1 MSSYNNYYNK
11 RSSNCNKEIGP
22 QGAQGPIG
30 LQGPLGPIGP
40 AGESQFGGPQGPIGP
55 QGPAGANGVGNISVG
70 QYSGNNVDFSY
81 QNINTLLFDGS
92 SGLTVDLCN
101 NILTDISSVLIS
113 LGGSFKYWDIS
124 GSNILQATGQD
135 TIKFISGSNINFDS
149 SNNSNPKSFTIN
161 ALPQLSTG
169 IIDGSNALILQSGFN
184 FCPTDA
190 CGQDLGSI
198 TRPWGTGYFDNSTI
212 YLGQTR
218 FSASNDGKFK
228 VNDKEL
234 FEDIAEDLQN
244 HTLILD
250 ISSEITS
257 IKQNITKNSNDIA
270 NNLNNIN
277 DLNNRLVSIDNRPI
291 SDSDQVNANTTLLQ
305 DLSSYVYGLSFE
317 KADLTDLSNQVSV
330 NTSSIVNFNSD
341 ISENRILI
349 QDLSSYVYGLSF
361 EQADLTNITNTLL
374 DLSSYV
380 YGLSFEQTDLTN
392 ITNTLLDLSSH
403 VYGLSFEQADLTT
416 ITNTLLDLSSHVYG
430 LSFEQADLTNIT
442 NTLLDLSS
450 HVYGLSFEQADL
462 TDLSNQVSVNTSN
475 IIDISSSVNQN
486 YLLIQDLSTTLYDFS
501 NIDIV
506 DLSYAINH
514 NTLNIQNNATN
525 IQDLSSALHNT
536 SFGDILDIS
545 NQVSVNTSSIVNI
558 NSDIS
563 ENRILILDLS
573 SHVYGL
579 SFEQADLTNITTT
592 LLDLSSHVY
601 GLSFEQADLT
611 NITTTLLDLSSHVYG
626 LSFEQA
632 DLTNITTTLLDLSS
646 HVYGL
651 SFEQADL
658 TNITTT
664 ILDLSSHVYGLSFEK
679 ADLTDL
685 SNQVSVNTSSIVNLN
700 SDISENRILIQD
712 LSSYVYGLSFEQAD
726 LTDLSN
732 QVSVNTSSIIDI
744 SSSVN
749 QNYLLIQDLSTTLY
763 DFSNI
768 DIVDLSYAINHN
780 TLNIQNNATNI
791 QDLSSALHNTSFG
804 DILDISNQV
813 SVNTSNIQDLSGYVY
828 GLSFEQADLTNIV
841 SDISDISTN
850 LTDLSTNL
858 TDLSTKL
865 TDLSTNLTDLSTNLT
880 DLSTN
885 LTDLSGEIHSKV
897 NINSQG
903 ILTLNDKVHGVT
915 SYKAGVSPIITNSNQ
930 PSVEILKDYYLIP
943 EVDSLQNIGHG
954 AGGGVLSGQLRRW
967 NEGHFSGTV
976 YAGGFSS
983 GGSNEEDPNEKITLN
998 SSGITIQTSKE
1009 DATTDSKLRSY
1020 TITSDLLGERNMRSV
1035 INPASTYGRLV
1046 IAPNYSDQLK
1056 SNYDQGG
1063 VDISGAYLRTINN
1076 HKGPASS
1083 AFSNNQI
1090 DLELFQIG
1098 NSEKEHN
1105 HVTQLFTIG
1114 SKSDTGVYKSQ
1125 AETSKQSAIVL
1136 EPTKNVLTKL
1146 SNDSNSNVN
1155 LSQQEINDASGYSM
1169 SFYIKS
1175 DGLLNDTDYPA
1186 MHISNRATVSI
1197 NAPTEI
1203 NDAIIVNKYLQLKSD
1218 ATIIDN
1224 NNKAY
1229 AFRQLESTSQISGY
1243 IQTQF
1248 KNSDFSD
1255 YIAPSYLNPAN
1266 SYNLNIIPTQKDN
1279 NILTNIRLNYITS
1292 GQPGEKLRIQIGF
1305 NVFSLDYEEIIG
1317 DETIGTINTSNLE
1330 QTYSF
1335 TYINKSIA
1343 NVPHYYWVKV
1353 QRIND
1358 GTIYDLDSSSQ
1369 TRIINKP
1376 GNLIML
1382 QEVIGSNIVSGEN
1395 TNWNV
1400 GNNNSLNYSRGNIGI
1415 NVNNPDE
1422 QLVVDGNVKIIGSN
1436 NYLNIPSNPPLTY
1449 NSHGKQGDITWDEK
1463 YFYVCIK
1470 DNLWKRTIFF
1480 TEQW

>member
-30 LQGPLGPIGP
+30 PQGPLGPIGP
-40 AGESQFGGPQGPIGP
+40 AGESQFGGPQGPTGP
-55 QGPAGANGVGNISVG
+55 QGSVGANGVGNISVG
-70 QYSGNNVDFSY
+70 QYSGSNVDFSY
-81 QNINTLLFDGS
+81 QNINTLLFDSS

-124 GSNILQATGQD
+124 GSNILEATGQD

-161 ALPQLSTG
+161 ALPQLSTE
-169 IIDGSNALILQSGFN
+169 IIDGSNTLILQSGFN

-250 ISSEITS
+250 ISNEITS
-257 IKQNITKNSNDIA
+257 IKQNITKNSNDIT

-277 DLNNRLVSIDNRPI
+277 NLNNRLVSIENRPI
-291 SDSDQVNANTTLLQ
+291 TDSEQVNANTTTLQ
-305 DLSSYVYGLSFE
+305 
-317 KADLTDLSNQVSV
+317 
-330 NTSSIVNFNSD
+330 
-341 ISENRILI
+341 
-349 QDLSSYVYGLSF
+349 
-361 EQADLTNITNTLL
+361 
-374 DLSSYV
+374 
-380 YGLSFEQTDLTN
+380 
-392 ITNTLLDLSSH
+392 
-403 VYGLSFEQADLTT
+403 
-416 ITNTLLDLSSHVYG
+416 DLSSHVYG

-442 NTLLDLSS
+442 TILQDLSGY
-450 HVYGLSFEQADL
+450 VYGLSFEQADL
-462 TDLSNQVSVNTSN
+462 TDLSNQVSVNTSS
-475 IIDISSSVNQN
+475 IIDINSSVNQN

-506 DLSYAINH
+506 DLSYAISD
-514 NTLNIQNNATN
+514 NTLNIQNNTVN
-525 IQDLSSALHNT
+525 IQDLSTALHNT

-545 NQVSVNTSSIVNI
+545 NQVSVNTSNI
-558 NSDIS
+558 QDLSGYVYGLSFEQADLTNITT
-563 ENRILILDLS
+563 ILQDLS

-579 SFEQADLTNITTT
+579 SFEQADLT
-592 LLDLSSHVY
+592 
-601 GLSFEQADLT
+601 
-611 NITTTLLDLSSHVYG
+611 
-626 LSFEQA
+626 
-632 DLTNITTTLLDLSS
+632 
-646 HVYGL
+646 
-651 SFEQADL
+651 
-658 TNITTT
+658 
-664 ILDLSSHVYGLSFEK
+664 
-679 ADLTDL
+679 DL
-685 SNQVSVNTSSIVNLN
+685 SNQVYVNTSN
-700 SDISENRILIQD
+700 IQD
-712 LSSYVYGLSFEQAD
+712 LSGYVYGLSFEQAD

-768 DIVDLSYAINHN
+768 DIVDLSYAIIHN

-828 GLSFEQADLTNIV
+828 GLSFEQADLTNIL
-841 SDISDISTN
+841 SDISDI
-850 LTDLSTNL
+850 
-858 TDLSTKL
+858 
-865 TDLSTNLTDLSTNLT
+865 
-880 DLSTN
+880 STN

-897 NINSQG
+897 NINNQD
-903 ILTLNDKVHGVT
+903 ILTLTDKVHGVT
-915 SYKAGVSPIITNSNQ
+915 SYKSGISPIFTNSNQ

-943 EVDSLQNIGHG
+943 EIDSLQNIGHG
-954 AGGGVLSGQLRRW
+954 AGGGVLSGPLRRW

-1009 DATTDSKLRSY
+1009 DANTDSKLRSY

-1035 INPASTYGRLV
+1035 IDPASTYGRLV
-1046 IAPNYSDQLK
+1046 ISPNYSDQLK

-1063 VDISGAYLRTINN
+1063 VDISGAYLRIINN
-1076 HKGPASS
+1076 HKELASS

-1146 SNDSNSNVN
+1146 SNNNQSNVN
-1155 LSQQEINDASGYSM
+1155 FSQQDIDDASGYSM

-1175 DGLLNDTDYPA
+1175 DGLLTDTDYPA
-1186 MHISNRATVSI
+1186 MHISNRSTVSI

-1248 KNSDFSD
+1248 KNTEFSD

-1266 SYNLNIIPTQKDN
+1266 SYDLNIIPTQKDN
-1279 NILTNIRLNYITS
+1279 NIVTNIRLNYITS

-1305 NVFSLDYEEIIG
+1305 NVFSLNYEEIIG

-1343 NVPHYYWVKV
+1343 NVSHYYWVKV
-1353 QRIND
+1353 QRVND
-1358 GTIYDLDSSSQ
+1358 GTVYDLDSSSQ

-1395 TNWNV
+1395 TNWSV
-1400 GNNNSLNYSRGNIGI
+1400 GNNNSLNYSQGNVGI
-1415 NVNNPDE
+1415 NASNPDE
-1422 QLVVDGNVKIIGSN
+1422 KLVVDGNIKIIGSN
-1436 NYLNIPSNPPLTY
+1436 NYLNIPSNPPLNY
-1449 NSHGKQGDITWDEK
+1449 NSPGKKGDITWDEK
-1463 YFYVCIK
+1463 YFYVCINN
-1470 DNLWKRTIFF
+1470 NLWKRSIFF

>member
-22 QGAQGPIG
+22 QGAQGNQG
-30 LQGPLGPIGP
+30 AQGPLGPVGP
-40 AGESQFGGPQGPIGP
+40 QGESQFGGPQGPIGP

-124 GSNILQATGQD
+124 GSNILEATGQD

-317 KADLTDLSNQVSV
+317 KADLTNITTTLLDLSSQVYGLSFEQTDLTNITTILQDLSSYVYGLSFEQADLTNITTTLLDLSSLVYGLSFEQADLTDLSNQVFLNTSNITDISSSV
-330 NTSSIVNFNSD
+330 NQNYLLLQDLSTTLYDFSNIDIVDLSYAIINNTLNIQNNATNIQDLSTALHNTNFGDILDISNQVAVNISSIVNLNSD

-361 EQADLTNITNTLL
+361 EK
-374 DLSSYV
+374 
-380 YGLSFEQTDLTN
+380 
-392 ITNTLLDLSSH
+392 
-403 VYGLSFEQADLTT
+403 
-416 ITNTLLDLSSHVYG
+416 
-430 LSFEQADLTNIT
+430 
-442 NTLLDLSS
+442 
-450 HVYGLSFEQADL
+450 ADL
-462 TDLSNQVSVNTSN
+462 TDLSNQIFVNTFS
-475 IIDISSSVNQN
+475 IIDISSNVNQN
-486 YLLIQDLSTTLYDFS
+486 YLLLQDLSTTLYDFS

-506 DLSYAINH
+506 DLSYAIIH
-514 NTLNIQNNATN
+514 NALNIQNNAVN
-525 IQDLSSALHNT
+525 IQDLSTALHNT
-536 SFGDILDIS
+536 NFGDIL
-545 NQVSVNTSSIVNI
+545 
-558 NSDIS
+558 
-563 ENRILILDLS
+563 
-573 SHVYGL
+573 
-579 SFEQADLTNITTT
+579 
-592 LLDLSSHVY
+592 
-601 GLSFEQADLT
+601 
-611 NITTTLLDLSSHVYG
+611 
-626 LSFEQA
+626 
-632 DLTNITTTLLDLSS
+632 
-646 HVYGL
+646 
-651 SFEQADL
+651 
-658 TNITTT
+658 
-664 ILDLSSHVYGLSFEK
+664 
-679 ADLTDL
+679 DL

-712 LSSYVYGLSFEQAD
+712 LSSLVYGLSFEQAD

-744 SSSVN
+744 SSNVN
-749 QNYLLIQDLSTTLY
+749 QNYLLIQDFSTTLY

-768 DIVDLSYAINHN
+768 DIVDLSYAIIHN

-828 GLSFEQADLTNIV
+828 GLSFEQADLTNIL
-841 SDISDISTN
+841 SDISDI
-850 LTDLSTNL
+850 
-858 TDLSTKL
+858 
-865 TDLSTNLTDLSTNLT
+865 
-880 DLSTN
+880 STN

-897 NINSQG
+897 NINNQD
-903 ILTLNDKVHGVT
+903 ILTLTDKVHGVT
-915 SYKAGVSPIITNSNQ
+915 SYKSGISPISTNSNQ

-943 EVDSLQNIGHG
+943 EIDSAQNIGHG
-954 AGGGVLSGQLRRW
+954 AGGGVFSGPLRRW

-983 GGSNEEDPNEKITLN
+983 AGSNEEDPNEKITLN
-998 SSGITIQTSKE
+998 NSGITIQTSKE
-1009 DATTDSKLRSY
+1009 DANTDSKLRAY
-1020 TITSDLLGERNMRSV
+1020 TITSDLLGERSMRSD
-1035 INPASTYGRLV
+1035 IDPASTYGRLV
-1046 IAPNYSDQLK
+1046 ISPNYSDQLK

-1063 VDISGAYLRTINN
+1063 VDISGAYLRTVNN
-1076 HKGPASS
+1076 HKEPASS

-1114 SKSDTGVYKSQ
+1114 SKLDKGVYKSQ

-1146 SNDSNSNVN
+1146 SNDSQSNIN
-1155 LSQQEINDASGYSM
+1155 FSQQEINDASGYSM

-1175 DGLLNDTDYPA
+1175 DGLLSDTDYPA

-1248 KNSDFSD
+1248 KNSEFSD

-1305 NVFSLDYEEIIG
+1305 NVFSLNYEEIIG

-1353 QRIND
+1353 QRVND
-1358 GTIYDLDSSSQ
+1358 GTLYDLDSSSQ

-1395 TNWNV
+1395 TNWSV
-1400 GNNNSLNYSRGNIGI
+1400 GNNNSLHYSQGNVGI
-1415 NVNNPDE
+1415 NASNPDE
-1422 QLVVDGNVKIIGSN
+1422 KLVVDGNIKIIGSN
-1436 NYLNIPSNPPLTY
+1436 NYLNIPSNPPLNY
-1449 NSHGKQGDITWDEK
+1449 NSPGKIGDITWDEK

-1470 DNLWKRTIFF
+1470 DNLWKRSIFF

>member
-30 LQGPLGPIGP
+30 PQGPLGPIGP
-40 AGESQFGGPQGPIGP
+40 AGESQFGGPQGPTGP
-55 QGPAGANGVGNISVG
+55 QGSVGANGVGNISVG
-70 QYSGNNVDFSY
+70 QYSGSNVDFSY
-81 QNINTLLFDGS
+81 QNINTLLFDSS

-124 GSNILQATGQD
+124 GSNILEATGQD

-161 ALPQLSTG
+161 ALPQLSTE
-169 IIDGSNALILQSGFN
+169 IIDGSNTLILQSGFN

-250 ISSEITS
+250 ISNEITS
-257 IKQNITKNSNDIA
+257 IKQNITKNSNDIT

-277 DLNNRLVSIDNRPI
+277 NLNNRLVSIENRPI
-291 SDSDQVNANTTLLQ
+291 TDSEQVNANTTTLQ
-305 DLSSYVYGLSFE
+305 
-317 KADLTDLSNQVSV
+317 
-330 NTSSIVNFNSD
+330 
-341 ISENRILI
+341 
-349 QDLSSYVYGLSF
+349 
-361 EQADLTNITNTLL
+361 
-374 DLSSYV
+374 
-380 YGLSFEQTDLTN
+380 
-392 ITNTLLDLSSH
+392 
-403 VYGLSFEQADLTT
+403 
-416 ITNTLLDLSSHVYG
+416 
-430 LSFEQADLTNIT
+430 
-442 NTLLDLSS
+442 DLSS

-475 IIDISSSVNQN
+475 I
-486 YLLIQDLSTTLYDFS
+486 QDLSGYVYGLSFEQT
-501 NIDIV
+501 
-506 DLSYAINH
+506 DL
-514 NTLNIQNNATN
+514 TN
-525 IQDLSSALHNT
+525 IT
-536 SFGDILDIS
+536 TIL
-545 NQVSVNTSSIVNI
+545 Q
-558 NSDIS
+558 
-563 ENRILILDLS
+563 DLS

-579 SFEQADLTNITTT
+579 SFEQADLTNITTI
-592 LLDLSSHVY
+592 LQDLSSHVY

-611 NITTTLLDLSSHVYG
+611 
-626 LSFEQA
+626 
-632 DLTNITTTLLDLSS
+632 
-646 HVYGL
+646 
-651 SFEQADL
+651 
-658 TNITTT
+658 
-664 ILDLSSHVYGLSFEK
+664 
-679 ADLTDL
+679 DL
-685 SNQVSVNTSSIVNLN
+685 SNQVYVNTSN
-700 SDISENRILIQD
+700 IQD
-712 LSSYVYGLSFEQAD
+712 LSGYVYGLSFEQAD

-768 DIVDLSYAINHN
+768 DIVDLSYAIIHN

-828 GLSFEQADLTNIV
+828 GLSFEQADLTNIL
-841 SDISDISTN
+841 SDISDI
-850 LTDLSTNL
+850 
-858 TDLSTKL
+858 
-865 TDLSTNLTDLSTNLT
+865 
-880 DLSTN
+880 STN

-897 NINSQG
+897 NINNQD
-903 ILTLNDKVHGVT
+903 ILTLTDKVHGVT
-915 SYKAGVSPIITNSNQ
+915 SYKSGISPIFTNSNQ

-943 EVDSLQNIGHG
+943 EIDSLQNIGHG
-954 AGGGVLSGQLRRW
+954 AGGGVLSGPLRRW

-1009 DATTDSKLRSY
+1009 DANTDSKLRSY

-1035 INPASTYGRLV
+1035 IDPASTYGRLV
-1046 IAPNYSDQLK
+1046 ISPNYSDQLK

-1063 VDISGAYLRTINN
+1063 VDISGAYLRIINN
-1076 HKGPASS
+1076 HKELASS

-1146 SNDSNSNVN
+1146 SNNNQSNVN
-1155 LSQQEINDASGYSM
+1155 FSQQDIDDASGYSM

-1175 DGLLNDTDYPA
+1175 DGLLTDTDYPA
-1186 MHISNRATVSI
+1186 MHISNRSTVSI

-1248 KNSDFSD
+1248 KNTEFSD

-1266 SYNLNIIPTQKDN
+1266 SYDLNIIPTQKDN
-1279 NILTNIRLNYITS
+1279 NIVTNIRLNYITS

-1305 NVFSLDYEEIIG
+1305 NVFSLNYEEIIG

-1343 NVPHYYWVKV
+1343 NVSHYYWVKV
-1353 QRIND
+1353 QRVND
-1358 GTIYDLDSSSQ
+1358 GTVYDLDSSSQ

-1395 TNWNV
+1395 TNWSV
-1400 GNNNSLNYSRGNIGI
+1400 GNNNSLNYSQGNVGI
-1415 NVNNPDE
+1415 NASNPDE
-1422 QLVVDGNVKIIGSN
+1422 KLVVDGNIKIIGSN
-1436 NYLNIPSNPPLTY
+1436 NYLNIPSNPPLNY
-1449 NSHGKQGDITWDEK
+1449 NSPGKKGDITWDEK
-1463 YFYVCIK
+1463 YFYVCINN
-1470 DNLWKRTIFF
+1470 NLWKRSIFF

>member
-30 LQGPLGPIGP
+30 PQGPLGPIGP
-40 AGESQFGGPQGPIGP
+40 AGESQFGGPQGPTGP
-55 QGPAGANGVGNISVG
+55 QGSVGANGVGNISVG
-70 QYSGNNVDFSY
+70 QYSGSNVDFSY
-81 QNINTLLFDGS
+81 QNINTLLFDSS

-124 GSNILQATGQD
+124 GSNILEATGQD

-161 ALPQLSTG
+161 ALPQLSTE
-169 IIDGSNALILQSGFN
+169 IIDGSNTLILQSGFN

-250 ISSEITS
+250 ISNEITS
-257 IKQNITKNSNDIA
+257 IKQNITKNSNDIT

-277 DLNNRLVSIDNRPI
+277 NLNNRLVSIENRPI
-291 SDSDQVNANTTLLQ
+291 TDSEQVNANTTTLQ
-305 DLSSYVYGLSFE
+305 
-317 KADLTDLSNQVSV
+317 
-330 NTSSIVNFNSD
+330 
-341 ISENRILI
+341 
-349 QDLSSYVYGLSF
+349 
-361 EQADLTNITNTLL
+361 
-374 DLSSYV
+374 
-380 YGLSFEQTDLTN
+380 
-392 ITNTLLDLSSH
+392 
-403 VYGLSFEQADLTT
+403 
-416 ITNTLLDLSSHVYG
+416 
-430 LSFEQADLTNIT
+430 
-442 NTLLDLSS
+442 DLSS

-475 IIDISSSVNQN
+475 IQDLSGYVYGLSFEQADLTNITTILQDLSGYVYGLSFEQADLTNITTILQDLSGYVYGLSFEQADLTNITTILQDLSSHVYGLSFEQADLTDLSNQVSVNTSNILDLSGYVYGLSFEQADLTNITTILQDLSSHVYGLSFEQADLTNITTILQDLSGYVYGLSFEQADLTDLSNQVSVNTSSIIDINSSVNQN

-506 DLSYAINH
+506 DLSYAISD
-514 NTLNIQNNATN
+514 NTLNIQNNTVN
-525 IQDLSSALHNT
+525 IQDLSTALHNT

-545 NQVSVNTSSIVNI
+545 NQVSVNTSNI
-558 NSDIS
+558 QDLSGYVYGLSFEQADLTNITT
-563 ENRILILDLS
+563 ILQDLS

-579 SFEQADLTNITTT
+579 SFEQADLTNITTI
-592 LLDLSSHVY
+592 LQDLSSHVY

-611 NITTTLLDLSSHVYG
+611 
-626 LSFEQA
+626 
-632 DLTNITTTLLDLSS
+632 
-646 HVYGL
+646 
-651 SFEQADL
+651 
-658 TNITTT
+658 
-664 ILDLSSHVYGLSFEK
+664 
-679 ADLTDL
+679 DL
-685 SNQVSVNTSSIVNLN
+685 SNQVYVNTSN
-700 SDISENRILIQD
+700 IQD
-712 LSSYVYGLSFEQAD
+712 LSGYVYGLSFEQAD

-768 DIVDLSYAINHN
+768 DIVDLSYAIIHN

-828 GLSFEQADLTNIV
+828 GLSFEQADLTNIL
-841 SDISDISTN
+841 SDISDI
-850 LTDLSTNL
+850 
-858 TDLSTKL
+858 
-865 TDLSTNLTDLSTNLT
+865 
-880 DLSTN
+880 STN

-897 NINSQG
+897 NINNQD
-903 ILTLNDKVHGVT
+903 ILTLTDKVHGVT
-915 SYKAGVSPIITNSNQ
+915 SYKSGISPIFTNSNQ

-943 EVDSLQNIGHG
+943 EIDSLQNIGHG
-954 AGGGVLSGQLRRW
+954 AGGGVLSGPLRRW

-1009 DATTDSKLRSY
+1009 DANTDSKLRSY

-1035 INPASTYGRLV
+1035 IDPASTYGRLV
-1046 IAPNYSDQLK
+1046 ISPNYSDQLK

-1063 VDISGAYLRTINN
+1063 VDISGAYLRIINN
-1076 HKGPASS
+1076 HKELASS

-1146 SNDSNSNVN
+1146 SNNNQSNVN
-1155 LSQQEINDASGYSM
+1155 FSQQDIDDASGYSM

-1175 DGLLNDTDYPA
+1175 DGLLTDTDYPA
-1186 MHISNRATVSI
+1186 MHISNRSTVSI

-1248 KNSDFSD
+1248 KNTEFSD

-1266 SYNLNIIPTQKDN
+1266 SYDLNIIPTQKDN
-1279 NILTNIRLNYITS
+1279 NIVTNIRLNYITS

-1305 NVFSLDYEEIIG
+1305 NVFSLNYEEIIG

-1343 NVPHYYWVKV
+1343 NVSHYYWVKV
-1353 QRIND
+1353 QRVND
-1358 GTIYDLDSSSQ
+1358 GTVYDLDSSSQ

-1395 TNWNV
+1395 TNWSV
-1400 GNNNSLNYSRGNIGI
+1400 GNNNSLNYSQGNVGI
-1415 NVNNPDE
+1415 NASNPDE
-1422 QLVVDGNVKIIGSN
+1422 KLVVDGNIKIIGSN
-1436 NYLNIPSNPPLTY
+1436 NYLNIPSNPPLNY
-1449 NSHGKQGDITWDEK
+1449 NSPGKKGDITWDEK
-1463 YFYVCIK
+1463 YFYVCINN
-1470 DNLWKRTIFF
+1470 NLWKRSIFF

>member
-30 LQGPLGPIGP
+30 PQGPLGPIGP
-40 AGESQFGGPQGPIGP
+40 AGESQFGGPQGPTGP
-55 QGPAGANGVGNISVG
+55 QGSVGANGVGNISVG
-70 QYSGNNVDFSY
+70 QYSGSNVDFSY
-81 QNINTLLFDGS
+81 QNINTLLFDSS

-124 GSNILQATGQD
+124 GSNILEATGQD

-161 ALPQLSTG
+161 ALPQLSTE
-169 IIDGSNALILQSGFN
+169 IIDGSNTLILQSGFN

-250 ISSEITS
+250 ISNEITS
-257 IKQNITKNSNDIA
+257 IKQNITKNSNDIT

-277 DLNNRLVSIDNRPI
+277 NLNNRLVSIENRPI
-291 SDSDQVNANTTLLQ
+291 TDSEQVNANTTTLQ
-305 DLSSYVYGLSFE
+305 
-317 KADLTDLSNQVSV
+317 
-330 NTSSIVNFNSD
+330 
-341 ISENRILI
+341 
-349 QDLSSYVYGLSF
+349 
-361 EQADLTNITNTLL
+361 
-374 DLSSYV
+374 
-380 YGLSFEQTDLTN
+380 
-392 ITNTLLDLSSH
+392 
-403 VYGLSFEQADLTT
+403 
-416 ITNTLLDLSSHVYG
+416 
-430 LSFEQADLTNIT
+430 
-442 NTLLDLSS
+442 DLSS

-475 IIDISSSVNQN
+475 I
-486 YLLIQDLSTTLYDFS
+486 QDLSGYVYGLSFEQA
-501 NIDIV
+501 
-506 DLSYAINH
+506 DL
-514 NTLNIQNNATN
+514 TN
-525 IQDLSSALHNT
+525 ITTILQDLSGYVYGL
-536 SFGDILDIS
+536 SFEQADLTNITTILQDLS
-545 NQVSVNTSSIVNI
+545 GYVYGLSFEQADLTNI
-558 NSDIS
+558 TT
-563 ENRILILDLS
+563 ILQDLS

-579 SFEQADLTNITTT
+579 SFEQADLT
-592 LLDLSSHVY
+592 
-601 GLSFEQADLT
+601 
-611 NITTTLLDLSSHVYG
+611 
-626 LSFEQA
+626 
-632 DLTNITTTLLDLSS
+632 
-646 HVYGL
+646 
-651 SFEQADL
+651 
-658 TNITTT
+658 
-664 ILDLSSHVYGLSFEK
+664 
-679 ADLTDL
+679 DL
-685 SNQVSVNTSSIVNLN
+685 SNQVYVNTSN
-700 SDISENRILIQD
+700 IQD
-712 LSSYVYGLSFEQAD
+712 LSGYVYGLSFEQAD

-768 DIVDLSYAINHN
+768 DIVDLSYAIIHN

-828 GLSFEQADLTNIV
+828 GLSFEQADLTNIL
-841 SDISDISTN
+841 SDISDI
-850 LTDLSTNL
+850 
-858 TDLSTKL
+858 
-865 TDLSTNLTDLSTNLT
+865 
-880 DLSTN
+880 STN

-897 NINSQG
+897 NINNQD
-903 ILTLNDKVHGVT
+903 ILTLTDKVHGVT
-915 SYKAGVSPIITNSNQ
+915 SYKSGISPIFTNSNQ

-943 EVDSLQNIGHG
+943 EIDSLQNIGHG
-954 AGGGVLSGQLRRW
+954 AGGGVLSGPLRRW

-1009 DATTDSKLRSY
+1009 DANTDSKLRSY

-1035 INPASTYGRLV
+1035 IDPASTYGRLV
-1046 IAPNYSDQLK
+1046 ISPNYSDQLK

-1063 VDISGAYLRTINN
+1063 VDISGAYLRIINN
-1076 HKGPASS
+1076 HKELASS

-1146 SNDSNSNVN
+1146 SNNNQSNVN
-1155 LSQQEINDASGYSM
+1155 FSQQDIDDASGYSM

-1175 DGLLNDTDYPA
+1175 DGLLTDTDYPA
-1186 MHISNRATVSI
+1186 MHISNRSTVSI

-1248 KNSDFSD
+1248 KNTEFSD

-1266 SYNLNIIPTQKDN
+1266 SYDLNIIPTQKDN
-1279 NILTNIRLNYITS
+1279 NIVTNIRLNYITS

-1305 NVFSLDYEEIIG
+1305 NVFSLNYEEIIG

-1343 NVPHYYWVKV
+1343 NVSHYYWVKV
-1353 QRIND
+1353 QRVND
-1358 GTIYDLDSSSQ
+1358 GTVYDLDSSSQ

-1395 TNWNV
+1395 TNWSV
-1400 GNNNSLNYSRGNIGI
+1400 GNNNSLNYSQGNVGI
-1415 NVNNPDE
+1415 NASNPDE
-1422 QLVVDGNVKIIGSN
+1422 KLVVDGNIKIIGSN
-1436 NYLNIPSNPPLTY
+1436 NYLNIPSNPPLNY
-1449 NSHGKQGDITWDEK
+1449 NSPGKKGDITWDEK
-1463 YFYVCIK
+1463 YFYVCINN
-1470 DNLWKRTIFF
+1470 NLWKRSIFF

>member
-22 QGAQGPIG
+22 QGAQGNQG
-30 LQGPLGPIGP
+30 AQGPLGPVGP
-40 AGESQFGGPQGPIGP
+40 QGESQFGGPQGPIGP

-124 GSNILQATGQD
+124 GSNILEATGQD

-317 KADLTDLSNQVSV
+317 KADLT
-330 NTSSIVNFNSD
+330 
-341 ISENRILI
+341 
-349 QDLSSYVYGLSF
+349 
-361 EQADLTNITNTLL
+361 NITTTLL
-374 DLSSYV
+374 DLSSQV

-392 ITNTLLDLSSH
+392 IT
-403 VYGLSFEQADLTT
+403 T
-416 ITNTLLDLSSHVYG
+416 IL
-430 LSFEQADLTNIT
+430 
-442 NTLLDLSS
+442 
-450 HVYGLSFEQADL
+450 
-462 TDLSNQVSVNTSN
+462 
-475 IIDISSSVNQN
+475 
-486 YLLIQDLSTTLYDFS
+486 
-501 NIDIV
+501 
-506 DLSYAINH
+506 
-514 NTLNIQNNATN
+514 
-525 IQDLSSALHNT
+525 QDLSSY
-536 SFGDILDIS
+536 
-545 NQVSVNTSSIVNI
+545 
-558 NSDIS
+558 
-563 ENRILILDLS
+563 
-573 SHVYGL
+573 VYGL

-592 LLDLSSHVY
+592 LLDLSS
-601 GLSFEQADLT
+601 L
-611 NITTTLLDLSSHVYG
+611 
-626 LSFEQA
+626 
-632 DLTNITTTLLDLSS
+632 
-646 HVYGL
+646 
-651 SFEQADL
+651 
-658 TNITTT
+658 
-664 ILDLSSHVYGLSFEK
+664 
-679 ADLTDL
+679 
-685 SNQVSVNTSSIVNLN
+685 
-700 SDISENRILIQD
+700 
-712 LSSYVYGLSFEQAD
+712 VYGLSFEQAD

-732 QVSVNTSSIIDI
+732 QVFLNTSNITDI

-749 QNYLLIQDLSTTLY
+749 QNYLLLQDLSTTLY

-768 DIVDLSYAINHN
+768 DIVDLSYAIINN

-828 GLSFEQADLTNIV
+828 GLSFEQADLTNIL
-841 SDISDISTN
+841 SDISDI
-850 LTDLSTNL
+850 
-858 TDLSTKL
+858 
-865 TDLSTNLTDLSTNLT
+865 
-880 DLSTN
+880 STN

-897 NINSQG
+897 NINNQD
-903 ILTLNDKVHGVT
+903 ILTLTDKVHGVT
-915 SYKAGVSPIITNSNQ
+915 SYKSGISPISTNSNQ

-943 EVDSLQNIGHG
+943 EIDSAQNIGHG
-954 AGGGVLSGQLRRW
+954 AGGGVFSGPLRRW

-983 GGSNEEDPNEKITLN
+983 AGSNEEDPNEKITLN
-998 SSGITIQTSKE
+998 NSGITIQTSKE
-1009 DATTDSKLRSY
+1009 DANTDSKLRAY
-1020 TITSDLLGERNMRSV
+1020 TITSDLLGERSMRSD
-1035 INPASTYGRLV
+1035 IDPASTYGRLV
-1046 IAPNYSDQLK
+1046 ISPNYSDQLK

-1063 VDISGAYLRTINN
+1063 VDISGAYLRTVNN
-1076 HKGPASS
+1076 HKEPASS

-1114 SKSDTGVYKSQ
+1114 SKLDKGVYKSQ

-1146 SNDSNSNVN
+1146 SNDSQSNIN
-1155 LSQQEINDASGYSM
+1155 FSQQEINDASGYSM

-1175 DGLLNDTDYPA
+1175 DGLLSDTDYPA

-1248 KNSDFSD
+1248 KNSEFSD

-1305 NVFSLDYEEIIG
+1305 NVFSLNYEEIIG

-1353 QRIND
+1353 QRVND
-1358 GTIYDLDSSSQ
+1358 GTLYDLDSSSQ

-1395 TNWNV
+1395 TNWSV
-1400 GNNNSLNYSRGNIGI
+1400 GNNNSLHYSQGNVGI
-1415 NVNNPDE
+1415 NASNPDE
-1422 QLVVDGNVKIIGSN
+1422 KLVVDGNIKIIGSN
-1436 NYLNIPSNPPLTY
+1436 NYLNIPSNPPLNY
-1449 NSHGKQGDITWDEK
+1449 NSPGKIGDITWDEK

-1470 DNLWKRTIFF
+1470 DNLWKRSIFF

>member
-30 LQGPLGPIGP
+30 PQGPLGPIGP
-40 AGESQFGGPQGPIGP
+40 AGESQFGGPQGPTGP
-55 QGPAGANGVGNISVG
+55 QGSVGANGVGNISVG
-70 QYSGNNVDFSY
+70 QYSGSNVDFSY
-81 QNINTLLFDGS
+81 QNINTLLFDSS

-124 GSNILQATGQD
+124 GSNILEATGQD

-161 ALPQLSTG
+161 ALPQLSTE
-169 IIDGSNALILQSGFN
+169 IIDGSNTLILQSGFN

-250 ISSEITS
+250 ISNEITS
-257 IKQNITKNSNDIA
+257 IKQNITKNSNDIT

-277 DLNNRLVSIDNRPI
+277 NLNNRLVSIENRPI
-291 SDSDQVNANTTLLQ
+291 TDSEQVNANTTTLQ
-305 DLSSYVYGLSFE
+305 
-317 KADLTDLSNQVSV
+317 
-330 NTSSIVNFNSD
+330 
-341 ISENRILI
+341 
-349 QDLSSYVYGLSF
+349 
-361 EQADLTNITNTLL
+361 
-374 DLSSYV
+374 
-380 YGLSFEQTDLTN
+380 
-392 ITNTLLDLSSH
+392 
-403 VYGLSFEQADLTT
+403 
-416 ITNTLLDLSSHVYG
+416 
-430 LSFEQADLTNIT
+430 
-442 NTLLDLSS
+442 DLSS

-475 IIDISSSVNQN
+475 IQDLSGYVYGLSFEQADLTNITTILQDLSGYVYGLSFEQADLTNITTILQDLSGYVYGLSFEQADLTDLSNQVSVNTSSIIDINSSVNQN

-506 DLSYAINH
+506 DLSYAISD
-514 NTLNIQNNATN
+514 NTLNIQNNTVN
-525 IQDLSSALHNT
+525 IQDLST
-536 SFGDILDIS
+536 
-545 NQVSVNTSSIVNI
+545 
-558 NSDIS
+558 
-563 ENRILILDLS
+563 
-573 SHVYGL
+573 
-579 SFEQADLTNITTT
+579 
-592 LLDLSSHVY
+592 
-601 GLSFEQADLT
+601 
-611 NITTTLLDLSSHVYG
+611 
-626 LSFEQA
+626 
-632 DLTNITTTLLDLSS
+632 
-646 HVYGL
+646 
-651 SFEQADL
+651 
-658 TNITTT
+658 
-664 ILDLSSHVYGLSFEK
+664 
-679 ADLTDL
+679 
-685 SNQVSVNTSSIVNLN
+685 
-700 SDISENRILIQD
+700 
-712 LSSYVYGLSFEQAD
+712 
-726 LTDLSN
+726 
-732 QVSVNTSSIIDI
+732 
-744 SSSVN
+744 
-749 QNYLLIQDLSTTLY
+749 
-763 DFSNI
+763 
-768 DIVDLSYAINHN
+768 
-780 TLNIQNNATNI
+780 
-791 QDLSSALHNTSFG
+791 ALHNTSFG

-828 GLSFEQADLTNIV
+828 GLSFEQADLTNIL
-841 SDISDISTN
+841 SDISDI
-850 LTDLSTNL
+850 
-858 TDLSTKL
+858 
-865 TDLSTNLTDLSTNLT
+865 
-880 DLSTN
+880 STN

-897 NINSQG
+897 NINNQD
-903 ILTLNDKVHGVT
+903 ILTLTDKVHGVT
-915 SYKAGVSPIITNSNQ
+915 SYKSGISPIFTNSNQ

-943 EVDSLQNIGHG
+943 EIDSLQNIGHG
-954 AGGGVLSGQLRRW
+954 AGGGVLSGPLRRW

-1009 DATTDSKLRSY
+1009 DANTDSKLRSY

-1035 INPASTYGRLV
+1035 IDPASTYGRLV
-1046 IAPNYSDQLK
+1046 ISPNYSDQLK

-1063 VDISGAYLRTINN
+1063 VDISGAYLRIINN
-1076 HKGPASS
+1076 HKELASS

-1146 SNDSNSNVN
+1146 SNNNQSNVN
-1155 LSQQEINDASGYSM
+1155 FSQQDIDDASGYSM

-1175 DGLLNDTDYPA
+1175 DGLLTDTDYPA
-1186 MHISNRATVSI
+1186 MHISNRSTVSI

-1248 KNSDFSD
+1248 KNTEFSD

-1266 SYNLNIIPTQKDN
+1266 SYDLNIIPTQKDN
-1279 NILTNIRLNYITS
+1279 NIVTNIRLNYITS

-1305 NVFSLDYEEIIG
+1305 NVFSLNYEEIIG

-1343 NVPHYYWVKV
+1343 NVSHYYWVKV
-1353 QRIND
+1353 QRVND
-1358 GTIYDLDSSSQ
+1358 GTVYDLDSSSQ

-1395 TNWNV
+1395 TNWSV
-1400 GNNNSLNYSRGNIGI
+1400 GNNNSLNYSQGNVGI
-1415 NVNNPDE
+1415 NASNPDE
-1422 QLVVDGNVKIIGSN
+1422 KLVVDGNIKIIGSN
-1436 NYLNIPSNPPLTY
+1436 NYLNIPSNPPLNY
-1449 NSHGKQGDITWDEK
+1449 NSPGKKGDITWDEK
-1463 YFYVCIK
+1463 YFYVCINN
-1470 DNLWKRTIFF
+1470 NLWKRSIFF

>member
-30 LQGPLGPIGP
+30 PQGPLGPIGP
-40 AGESQFGGPQGPIGP
+40 AGESQFGGPQGPTGP
-55 QGPAGANGVGNISVG
+55 QGSVGANGVGNISVG
-70 QYSGNNVDFSY
+70 QYSGSNVDFSY
-81 QNINTLLFDGS
+81 QNINTLLFDSS

-124 GSNILQATGQD
+124 GSNILEATGQD

-161 ALPQLSTG
+161 ALPQLSTE
-169 IIDGSNALILQSGFN
+169 IIDGSNTLILQSGFN

-250 ISSEITS
+250 ISNEITS
-257 IKQNITKNSNDIA
+257 IKQNITKNSNDIT

-277 DLNNRLVSIDNRPI
+277 NLNNRLVSIENRPI
-291 SDSDQVNANTTLLQ
+291 TDSEQVNANTTILQ
-305 DLSSYVYGLSFE
+305 
-317 KADLTDLSNQVSV
+317 
-330 NTSSIVNFNSD
+330 
-341 ISENRILI
+341 
-349 QDLSSYVYGLSF
+349 
-361 EQADLTNITNTLL
+361 
-374 DLSSYV
+374 
-380 YGLSFEQTDLTN
+380 
-392 ITNTLLDLSSH
+392 
-403 VYGLSFEQADLTT
+403 
-416 ITNTLLDLSSHVYG
+416 
-430 LSFEQADLTNIT
+430 
-442 NTLLDLSS
+442 DLSS

-475 IIDISSSVNQN
+475 ILDLSGYVYGLSFEQADLTNITTILQDLSSHVYGLSFEQADLTNITTILQDLSGYVYGLSFEQADLTDLSNQVSVNTSSIIDINSSVNQN

-506 DLSYAINH
+506 DLSYAISD
-514 NTLNIQNNATN
+514 NTLNIQNNTVN
-525 IQDLSSALHNT
+525 IQDLSTALHNT

-545 NQVSVNTSSIVNI
+545 NQVSVNTSNI
-558 NSDIS
+558 QDLSGYVYGLSFEQADLTNITT
-563 ENRILILDLS
+563 ILQDLS

-579 SFEQADLTNITTT
+579 SFEQADLTNITTI
-592 LLDLSSHVY
+592 LQDLSSHVY

-611 NITTTLLDLSSHVYG
+611 
-626 LSFEQA
+626 
-632 DLTNITTTLLDLSS
+632 
-646 HVYGL
+646 
-651 SFEQADL
+651 
-658 TNITTT
+658 
-664 ILDLSSHVYGLSFEK
+664 
-679 ADLTDL
+679 DL
-685 SNQVSVNTSSIVNLN
+685 SNQVYVNTSN
-700 SDISENRILIQD
+700 IQD
-712 LSSYVYGLSFEQAD
+712 LSGYVYGLSFEQAD

-768 DIVDLSYAINHN
+768 DIVDLSYAIIHN

-828 GLSFEQADLTNIV
+828 GLSFEQADLTNIL
-841 SDISDISTN
+841 SDISDI
-850 LTDLSTNL
+850 
-858 TDLSTKL
+858 
-865 TDLSTNLTDLSTNLT
+865 
-880 DLSTN
+880 STN

-897 NINSQG
+897 NINNQD
-903 ILTLNDKVHGVT
+903 ILTLTDKVHGVT
-915 SYKAGVSPIITNSNQ
+915 SYKSGISPIFTNSNQ

-943 EVDSLQNIGHG
+943 EIDSLQNIGHG
-954 AGGGVLSGQLRRW
+954 AGGGVLSGPLRRW

-1009 DATTDSKLRSY
+1009 DANTDSKLRSY

-1035 INPASTYGRLV
+1035 IDPASTYGRLV
-1046 IAPNYSDQLK
+1046 ISPNYSDQLK

-1063 VDISGAYLRTINN
+1063 VDISGAYLRIINN
-1076 HKGPASS
+1076 HKELASS

-1146 SNDSNSNVN
+1146 SNNNQSNVN
-1155 LSQQEINDASGYSM
+1155 FSQQDIDDASGYSM

-1175 DGLLNDTDYPA
+1175 DGLLTDTDYPA
-1186 MHISNRATVSI
+1186 MHISNRSTVSI

-1248 KNSDFSD
+1248 KNTEFSD

-1266 SYNLNIIPTQKDN
+1266 SYDLNIIPTQKDN
-1279 NILTNIRLNYITS
+1279 NIVTNIRLNYITS

-1305 NVFSLDYEEIIG
+1305 NVFSLNYEEIIG

-1343 NVPHYYWVKV
+1343 NVSHYYWVKV
-1353 QRIND
+1353 QRVND
-1358 GTIYDLDSSSQ
+1358 GTVYDLDSSSQ

-1395 TNWNV
+1395 TNWSV
-1400 GNNNSLNYSRGNIGI
+1400 GNNNSLNYSQGNVGI
-1415 NVNNPDE
+1415 NASNPDE
-1422 QLVVDGNVKIIGSN
+1422 KLVVDGNIKIIGSN
-1436 NYLNIPSNPPLTY
+1436 NYLNIPSNPPLNY
-1449 NSHGKQGDITWDEK
+1449 NSPGKKGDITWDEK
-1463 YFYVCIK
+1463 YFYVCINN
-1470 DNLWKRTIFF
+1470 NLWKRSIFF